1 MNWRN
6 RRSVLI
12 LIAVVCTGLFAAG
25 MSAAYLNRHNTV
37 CSDKRAPVA
46 QRGGLLGQVVVRCH
60 NGQVV
65 TLNN

>member
-1 MNWRN
+1 VNWRN
-6 RRSVLI
+6 KRNVLI
-12 LIAVVCTGLFAAG
+12 LLAVVCSGLFAAG
-25 MSAAYLNRHNTV
+25 IAAAYLHRHDTV
-37 CSDKRAPVA
+37 CTDKKAPVA

>member
-12 LIAVVCTGLFAAG
+12 LLAVVCTGLFAAG
-25 MSAAYLNRHNTV
+25 IAAAYLHRHDKV
-37 CSDKRAPVA
+37 CNDGQAPVA
-46 QRGGLLGQVVVRCH
+46 QHGGLLGQVVVRCH
-60 NGQVV
+60 NGQIV